1 MHDTLLAAEPVNL
14 RFRRRV
20 GSRPGVVR
28 VQDCRIIGRLILE
41 VFEALRVSPE
51 GDAATEQRVRREIFA
66 LCERFP
72 IY

>member
-1 MHDTLLAAEPVNL
+1 
-14 RFRRRV
+14 
-20 GSRPGVVR
+20 
-28 VQDCRIIGRLILE
+28 
-41 VFEALRVSPE
+41 VFDALRTHPD